1 MPDTSGAHLR
11 PVFVI
16 SSGRSGSTLVQRL
29 LNCHR
34 ELVVW
39 GEHFGF
45 LETAA
50 GALAQMHNPEQKHY
64 PLNPGSNRGL
74 ARLQH
79 GLSDPAAPL
88 EWVNPWSAEEYAQ
101 QLRSFTEGYFAAR
114 VPAGRRWG
122 FKEIRYN
129 GMGPLRGLMLLYP
142 HGRFVFVQRD
152 IVEVTRSKVYAFVK
166 ESNWNQLSPAQQRH
180 RLRGMLVEVQ
190 RHYQVYDRFM
200 RRYPGVGLRLDYES
214 LLVAPGSEIARV
226 LTHLE
231 LDPAAFDDVLAAQ
244 VMASTITSTRRDE
257 ALLSMIREVLAQ
269 MPS

>member
-1 MPDTSGAHLR
+1 MPEAQGVPSR

-34 ELVVW
+34 GLVVW

-45 LETAA
+45 LEAA
-50 GALAQMHNPEQKHY
+50 ASALAHMHNPEQKHY
-64 PLNPGSNRGL
+64 PMSPVSNRGL
-74 ARLQH
+74 AHLQR
-79 GLSDPAAPL
+79 GLSDPAAAL

-129 GMGPLRGLMLLYP
+129 GMASLRGLMLLYP

-166 ESNWNQLSPAQQRH
+166 ESNWVQLSPAQQRH
-180 RLRGMLVEVQ
+180 RLRGMLVEVH

-214 LLVAPGSEIARV
+214 LLAAPDTEIARV
-226 LTHLE
+226 LAHLE
-231 LDPAAFDDVLAAQ
+231 LDPSAFDGVLAEQ

-257 ALLSMIREVLAQ
+257 GLLRMIREVLAQ
-269 MPS
+269 LPS